1 MQPPLTDGA
10 RHALDLA
17 QNEARAL
24 NQEFVGSEHL
34 GLALLRSSGSLA
46 VRALRGVHADV
57 EAVRSSLLA
66 VLPFAEQAPI
76 ITGPLPLSPKAQR
89 LVNSAIVMSRSLR
102 EPKVSTRVLM
112 ISLMED
118 PGSPFVASLKEAGV
132 DAVALARALAEKPA
146 DEEK

>member
-1 MQPPLTDGA
+1 MQPPLTESA

-17 QNEARAL
+17 QAEARSL

-46 VRALRGVHADV
+46 LRALRSVHADV
-57 EAVRSSLLA
+57 EAVRSSLLS
-66 VLPFAEQAPI
+66 VLPFAEQTPVIA
-76 ITGPLPLSPKAQR
+76 GPLPLSPRAQR
-89 LVNSAIVMSRSLR
+89 LLNSAIVMSRSLR

-118 PGSPFVASLKEAGV
+118 PASPFVASLKEAGV
-132 DAVALARALAEKPA
+132 DVMKLAKALAERPS